1 MAARSALGNQVLPDL
16 LTPQLYHLVDLLELM
31 IRGADRGVIGP
42 QGIDQFSALDGE
54 VAPGLLQTVY
64 V

>member
-1 MAARSALGNQVLPDL
+1 MAARSALGNEVAPDL

-31 IRGADRGVIGP
+31 IGGADRGVIGP
-42 QGIDQFSALDGE
+42 EGIDQFSALGGE